1 METLV
6 QLALLPQVLLLASIG
21 FIAFF
26 SSCTLGL
33 RAGWLAYNP
42 VICGVLGALAGGGMG
57 IAAAMI

>member
-6 QLALLPQVLLLASIG
+6 QLALLPQVLLLATTG

-26 SSCTLGL
+26 ASCTLGL

-42 VICGVLGALAGGGMG
+42 IICGVLGAFGGAGMG
-57 IAAAMI
+57 IAVAVI